1 MKTNVGNT
9 DRIVRLVLAAV
20 FVYLAVTVHAAFWIV
35 AIIAAATAALG
46 FCGLYTLFGISTCP
60 VRINGKAQR

>member
-20 FVYLAVTVHAAFWIV
+20 FVYLAVTVHAVFWIV
-35 AIIAAATAALG
+35 AIIAVATAALG
-46 FCGLYTLFGISTCP
+46 FAAFTHCS
-60 VRINGKAQR
+60 A